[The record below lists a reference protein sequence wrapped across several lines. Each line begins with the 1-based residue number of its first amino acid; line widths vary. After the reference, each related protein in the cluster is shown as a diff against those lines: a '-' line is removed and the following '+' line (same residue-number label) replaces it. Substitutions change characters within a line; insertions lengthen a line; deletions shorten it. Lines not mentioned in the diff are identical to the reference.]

1 MIFHPV
7 CLSSK
12 YRDELKTLETD
23 ISGCR
28 KSIRKEEE
36 KNELLVT
43 MLSRS
48 QNNAKTTMKLIA
60 RCLSRQE
67 ALKVGLSTYA
77 RVLHETE
84 QALSRT
90 KMVRRVTWKKNPLE
104 LHTGVYSPFPNSCSD
119 PLSVFP
125 TI

>member
-23 ISGCR
+23 INGCR

-48 QNNAKTTMKLIA
+48 QNNAKTTTKLVA

-67 ALKVGLSTYA
+67 ALKAELSTYA

-90 KMVRRVTWKKNPLE
+90 KMVRGVTWKKNPLE